1 MNDPFLSKRAA
12 ILQQMAA
19 LDSMELGS
27 LKAEYRPS
35 PSGSKSGP
43 YFKHQVWKDG
53 ANVSQRVGPQDAP
66 ALEAAIDN
74 RLQFESLAQAFIQLT
89 VEHTRQNKF
98 PDSLKKKTAR
108 VSLPRKRR
116 SRS

>member
-1 MNDPFLSKRAA
+1 MLIHQHHEDARRLLALEGR
-12 ILQQMAA
+12 
-19 LDSMELGS
+19 LDSD
-27 LKAEYRPS
+27 A
-35 PSGSKSGP
+35 
-43 YFKHQVWKDG
+43 
-53 ANVSQRVGPQDAP
+53 AP

-89 VEHTRQNKF
+89 VEHTRQHTF

-108 VSLPRKRR
+108 VSSPRKRR